1 MAEETT
7 AEALWFSSARTAELR
22 REQVHPPGPG
32 EIQVAG
38 LCALISAGSEMNLYR
53 GEADLPDLSPFP
65 TAAGRLPFP
74 VKFGYQEVGEVTAVG
89 PGTSLRVGATVLC
102 HHPHQT
108 VFTID
113 EQLVSVVPEDV
124 PPARAAFATLMG
136 VAQNACMTTPP
147 VIGDCVAVS
156 GLGVIGALTAAFARR
171 VAARLILVEP
181 SPQRRKA
188 AAWVGADAVVDP
200 AEAAET
206 IMELTGGRGVDL
218 FFEASGAPAA
228 LQSALQLTGT
238 EGTVTVASWY
248 GTRQVN
254 LSLPE
259 FHLRR
264 LKLVS
269 TGPALPPGLAP
280 RWDKERVR
288 QVAWRHLREFEVD
301 QTLLTHRIP
310 FDGAA
315 EGYRILDDPSGGAIA
330 VLLEHERL
338 AAHRT
343 RQAPSTAPTTSR
355 VDAKN

>member
-1 MAEETT
+1 M
-7 AEALWFSSARTAELR
+7 AEALWFTAARTAELR
-22 REQVHPPGPG
+22 PQRVRPPGPG

-53 GEADLPDLSPFP
+53 GEADLPDLAGFP
-65 TAAGRLPFP
+65 TAEGRLPFP
-74 VKFGYQEVGEVTAVG
+74 VKFGYQEIGEVTAAG
-89 PGTSLRVGATVLC
+89 EGTSLRVGDTVLC

-108 VFTID
+108 VFTI
-113 EQLVSVVPEDV
+113 EERFASLVPKDV
-124 PPARAAFATLMG
+124 PPQRAAFATLMG
-136 VAQNACMTTPP
+136 VAQNAFMTTPP

-171 VAARLILVEP
+171 VAARLILIEP
-181 SPQRRKA
+181 NAQRREA

-200 AEAAET
+200 AGAAEA
-206 IMELTGGRGVDL
+206 IAELTGGRGVDV

-228 LQSALQLTGT
+228 LQTALQLTGT

-248 GTRQVN
+248 GTRTVN

-269 TGPALPPGLAP
+269 TGPALPPHLAP

-288 QVAWRHLREFEVD
+288 QVAWTHLRELEVD

-310 FDGAA
+310 FDSAP
-315 EGYRILDDPSGGAIA
+315 EGYRTLDDPSSGAIA

-338 AAHRT
+338 SARAR
-343 RQAPSTAPTTSR
+343 
-355 VDAKN
+355 